1 MVLLSGRGYTVP
13 QIAQIHDCAEDV
25 VRLWLRR
32 YRERRVAGLADDPR
46 SGRPPKNRLAAEI
59 VDTQAGQSPAC
70 SGHAR
75 AFWTVATLRAFLLS
89 RFFHDLPL
97 YPVALPQ
104 PQPELA
110 QAA

>member
-1 MVLLSGRGYTVP
+1 M
-13 QIAQIHDCAEDV
+13 
-25 VRLWLRR
+25 LWLPK
-32 YRERRVAGLADDPR
+32 YASHEANPAECIWGLLKTDIAA
-46 SGRPPKNRLAAEI
+46 NRLAGTLEAL
-59 VDTQAGQSPAC
+59 
-70 SGHAR
+70 
-75 AFWTVATLRAFLLS
+75 VAAAH